1 MGAETR
7 MGQRWASP
15 ALDQHC
21 LAMHT
26 SSPLCKPK
34 PHAQDLEDKPGA
46 TDNIFVHLLNE
57 ATWDNSP
64 FSAFHCCV

>member
-1 MGAETR
+1 
-7 MGQRWASP
+7 MGQGWASP

-26 SSPLCKPK
+26 SSLLCKLK

-46 TDNIFVHLLNE
+46 TDNCFVHLLNE
-57 ATWDNSP
+57 ATGDNSL
-64 FSAFHCCV
+64 FSAFHCHV